1 MLRTASR
8 LVLAAGA
15 LAAGAAGA
23 MMLRADV
30 MIGYG
35 FSRAFEART
44 GAPPFQMAAG
54 HSDGSS
60 GGRAE
65 VGDEAYW
72 LRRGDAIARPVV
84 LSGRPVVGQRIV
96 DVSAE
101 DGRTRYLE
109 VVAVNVVGTPIVNV
123 SDGPPTVRLMR
134 ITFRVFNPQAPGTE
148 KEELVHLWFQTEA
161 KPITPVAQEPPLRG
175 T

>member
-8 LVLAAGA
+8 LVLVAGAVAAGT
-15 LAAGAAGA
+15 AGAT
-23 MMLRADV
+23 MLRADV

-35 FSRAFEART
+35 FNRAFETRT
-44 GAPPFQMAAG
+44 GAPPFQASA
-54 HSDGSS
+54 SQADGRSA
-60 GGRAE
+60 RAE

-84 LSGRPVVGQRIV
+84 LSGRPVVGQRIA

-109 VVAVNVVGTPIVNV
+109 VVAVNFVGTPIVNV
-123 SDGPPTVRLMR
+123 SDSLPTVRLLR
-134 ITFRVFNPQAPGTE
+134 VTFRVVNPYEPDTE
-148 KEELVHLWFQTEA
+148 KEELVHLWFQIEA
-161 KPITPVAQEPPLRG
+161 KPTTPSAQERPLRG

>member
-15 LAAGAAGA
+15 VAAGTAGA
-23 MMLRADV
+23 MVLRADV

-35 FSRAFEART
+35 FNRAFKART
-44 GAPPFQMAAG
+44 GAPPFQMAADRP
-54 HSDGSS
+54 DGRSA
-60 GGRAE
+60 RAE

-72 LRRGDAIARPVV
+72 LTRGDAIARPVV

-96 DVSAE
+96 DVFAE
-101 DGRTRYLE
+101 DGSTRYLE
-109 VVAVNVVGTPIVNV
+109 VVAVNFVGTPIVNV
-123 SDGPPTVRLMR
+123 ADGPAAVHLMR
-134 ITFRVFNPQAPGTE
+134 VTFRVVNRSGAGAE

-161 KPITPVAQEPPLRG
+161 KPTAPRPHERASQP